1 MHQTRPK
8 CNAKLCSNNAV
19 PPASVVRACLGP
31 SLARVFFEY
40 AHRDTIELLDVLTPA
55 KKSKACWSISSDEHV
70 LEGKVAPPTDHQV
83 VKAFVHQNILD
94 IGETLLEGVKKEIEE
109 SLRDKVE
116 RESREKFYM
125 YQAKKRREAELDVQ
139 QLHVKYKSYV
149 ETVRKKIQKQLEIE
163 WSEAAAECAKNT
175 QKAVA
180 QERMNVVHEMMRKM
194 RAEMTYV
201 VQELYKEFEEM
212 FVCRRDVIIADF
224 NQIMRQKHV
233 KLEKEKQEFQEKV
246 SRELCIQRRQFEMRN
261 AADVMHVLCVE
272 RLRSNNE
279 MHIMHK
285 YFQQQIDEIHKLIC
299 RLKDVVTVM
308 RKKIVDCHIE
318 KKLLAEQL
326 CSVTKHFQKFID
338 FIFCAVPGQA
348 DYLLP
353 LELQRLISIDKD
365 KEDKNRKVEK
375 LGEEEN
381 I

>member
-1 MHQTRPK
+1 MHQTRRK
-8 CNAKLCSNNAV
+8 CNAKLCAGNPV

-31 SLARVFFEY
+31 SLAQVFFEY
-40 AHRDTIELLDVLTPA
+40 THQDTIGLLDVLTPA
-55 KKSKACWSISSDEHV
+55 KKSRTCWSISSDEHV
-70 LEGKVAPPTDHQV
+70 LEKKVAPPTDHQV
-83 VKAFVHQNILD
+83 VKAFVHQNILE
-94 IGETLLEGVKKEIEE
+94 IGETLLEGVKREIEE

-116 RESREKFYM
+116 RQSREKFYM

-139 QLHVKYKSYV
+139 QLHERYKSYV
-149 ETVRKKIQKQLEIE
+149 ETVRGKIQKQLEIE
-163 WSEAAAECAKNT
+163 WSKAATECAKNT

-180 QERMNVVHEMMRKM
+180 QERMNVIHEMMRKM

-212 FVCRRDVIIADF
+212 FASRRDVIIADF

-233 KLEKEKQEFQEKV
+233 KLRKEMQEFEEKV

-261 AADVMHVLCVE
+261 AADVMYVLCME

-285 YFQQQIDEIHKLIC
+285 YFQQQIDEIHKLIG
-299 RLKDVVTVM
+299 RLKDVATVM
-308 RKKIVDCHIE
+308 RKEIVDCHVE

-338 FIFCAVPGQA
+338 FVFCAIPGQA

-365 KEDKNRKVEK
+365 EEDKNKEVEK
-375 LGEEEN
+375 IIEKER